1 MTRTPKSRI
10 PAKFFATLATTGFVL
25 LLIAA
30 NVSKAR
36 AQSVDAPPTIAPDK
50 VSYSPGET
58 MVLTGA
64 NWLPGEAVTVVS
76 VRRLGERRRN
86 ARGRRGWL
94 GLVHGQRALRPTNL
108 PRQRRRSPHADER
121 TG

>member
-50 VSYSPGET
+50 VSYSPGQT

-64 NWLPGEAVTVVS
+64 NWLPGEAVTVVLCADS
-76 VRRLGERRRN
+76 GSDGGTFEAVADGSGSFTVC
-86 ARGRRGWL
+86 GRM
-94 GLVHGQRALRPTNL
+94 RPTNL
-108 PRQRRRSPHADER
+108 PRQRRRAPHTEER